1 MERGIRGRG
10 QRKPILQSAGWAQ
23 DYLNHTKLFP
33 LQKMSVDLP
42 KFSNTTQFLLTCIL
56 LGFSSMV
63 AQIVLFREMMV
74 SFYGNELSLGVMLS
88 VWLFWVGMGSALGN
102 KIAGK
107 KAYSLRKLS
116 LWYLSI
122 SVATLLTIILIR
134 FSKQILGTAPAEI
147 VGFFPMLLFAFM
159 VMSFLCLILGIAFV
173 LNSKSWAFDESLI
186 FSVNRVYLWESLG
199 AGLGG
204 FLVTF
209 VLIPKFSNFE
219 MVVMLFSLNLL
230 FFVFL
235 LTRDFKRWTKAL
247 VWVAVI
253 FVIVGFSAS
262 RLNESLDRFSASR
275 MWRDLP
281 LIYSTDTRYGNI
293 SVTRQYEQVT
303 FYQNGLMLFSYPDDF
318 SAEEAVH
325 FALLEHPHPR
335 SLLLIGGGVGGGL
348 SQALKYDSLKID
360 YVEIDPE
367 LIKTGEAYL
376 PEEETKSLKNPW
388 VRLHFRDGRLFVKEK
403 LKHKDE
409 KPYDVII
416 LNLPDPSTAQLNRFF
431 TFEFFGMI
439 RSILNEEGVFS
450 FRVSSAENY
459 ISRELSQY
467 LSSIHQTLKA
477 SFEEVKILPGSNNI
491 FLASKKKDMLF
502 DDWQIMVTRLKQRGI
517 STRFVNENFLPDRLS
532 PLRVAFLKGA
542 FPQKAGRINYDLKPI
557 CYFYNSILWSKQF
570 RSLEKPLL
578 LFLSHVHPGW
588 FMGATIFVFSILFL
602 LCLLLGSRASNLAL
616 GAIFVA
622 GFTSILVEIIV
633 VLSFQIFY
641 GYIYSM
647 IGLIFT
653 LFMLGLVFGALLIQR
668 IASRKRISFKG
679 LVLVQFLQVIFIFSL
694 LVMIWA
700 FSESSPSDVGV
711 MIFLL
716 LLITVSGLLGGMEF
730 ALANHLFLEKRT
742 TLKAG
747 TGYSVDLL
755 GASLSSI
762 LASAILIPLLGIPT
776 TLIMV
781 LLINLICLGFL
792 LIPVR
797 SLSS

>member
-1 MERGIRGRG
+1 M
-10 QRKPILQSAGWAQ
+10 Q
-23 DYLNHTKLFP
+23 
-33 LQKMSVDLP
+33 VDSQ
-42 KFSNTTQFLLTCIL
+42 KFSNRAGFLLAGVL
-56 LGFSSMV
+56 LGFSCMSS
-63 AQIVLFREMMV
+63 QIVLFREMMV

-88 VWLFWVGMGSALGN
+88 VWLFWEGMGAVWAN

-107 KAYSLRKLS
+107 KSYSRRKLS
-116 LWYLSI
+116 LWFLLI
-122 SVATLLTIILIR
+122 SVATLSTIILIR

-147 VGFFPMLLFAFM
+147 VGFFSMFVFAFI
-159 VMSFLCLILGIAFV
+159 VMSFLCLCLGITFV
-173 LNSKSWAFDESLI
+173 LNSKSWAFDESII

-209 VLIPKFSNFE
+209 ILIPNFSNFE
-219 MVVMLFSLNLL
+219 MIEMLFALNFL
-230 FFVFL
+230 FFAFL
-235 LTRDFKRWTKAL
+235 LTRDLKRWTKAL

-262 RLNESLDRFSASR
+262 KLDESLDRFSASR
-275 MWRDLP
+275 MWRSLS
-281 LIYSTDTRYGNI
+281 LVYSKDTRYGNI
-293 SVTRQYEQVT
+293 SVTRQYEQIT
-303 FYQNGLMLFSYPDDF
+303 FYENGLMLFSYPDDF

-335 SLLLIGGGVGGGL
+335 SLLLIGGGVGGAL
-348 SQALKYDSLKID
+348 SQALKYDSLMID

-367 LIKTGEAYL
+367 LIRTGEAHL

-388 VRLHFRDGRLFVKEK
+388 VGIHFMDGRLFVKKNLESKDKK
-403 LKHKDE
+403 L
-409 KPYDVII
+409 YDVII
-416 LNLPDPSTAQLNRFF
+416 LNLPDPYTAQLNRFF
-431 TFEFFGMI
+431 TFEFFQMI
-439 RSILNEEGVFS
+439 RFILNEKGVFS
-450 FRVSSAENY
+450 FRLSSAENY

-467 LSSIHQTLKA
+467 LSSINQTLKS

-491 FLASKKKDMLF
+491 FLASKKKDTLF
-502 DDWQIMVTRLKQRGI
+502 DDWQTMVKRLKQRGI

-532 PLRVAFLKGA
+532 PLRVAFLKDA
-542 FPQKAGRINYDLKPI
+542 FPRKTGRTNYDLKPI

-570 RSLEKPLL
+570 KSLEKPLL
-578 LFLSHVHPGW
+578 LFLSHVRPGW
-588 FMGATIFVFSILFL
+588 FLGATFFVFSIIFL
-602 LCLLLGSRASNLAL
+602 LCIVFGSRSSNLAL
-616 GAIFVA
+616 AAIFVA

-653 LFMLGLVFGALLIQR
+653 LFMLGLVFGAFIIQKM
-668 IASRKRISFKG
+668 SGQRKISFKG
-679 LVLVQFLQVIFIFSL
+679 LVLVQFLQVIFILSL
-694 LVMIWA
+694 LVMIWLFA
-700 FSESSPSDVGV
+700 ETSPSDVGI

-716 LLITVSGLLGGMEF
+716 LLITISGLLGGMEF
-730 ALANHLFLEKRT
+730 TLANHLFLEKRT

-776 TLIMV
+776 TLFMI
-781 LLINLICLGFL
+781 LLINLVCLGFL
-792 LIPVR
+792 LIPAR
-797 SLSS
+797 ALSS

>member
-1 MERGIRGRG
+1 M
-10 QRKPILQSAGWAQ
+10 L
-23 DYLNHTKLFP
+23 
-33 LQKMSVDLP
+33 VDWQ
-42 KFSNTTQFLLTCIL
+42 KFSNRAGFLLAGVL
-56 LGFSSMV
+56 LGFSCMSS
-63 AQIVLFREMMV
+63 QIVLFREMMV

-88 VWLFWVGMGSALGN
+88 VWLFWEGVGSALAN

-107 KAYSLRKLS
+107 RSYSPQKLS
-116 LWYLSI
+116 LWYFLI
-122 SVATLLTIILIR
+122 SVATLSTIILIR

-147 VGFFPMLLFAFM
+147 VGFFSMFIFAFI
-159 VMSFLCLILGIAFV
+159 VMSFLCLCLGMTFV
-173 LNSKSWAFDESLI
+173 LNSKSWPFDESII

-209 VLIPKFSNFE
+209 ILIPNFSNFE
-219 MVVMLFSLNLL
+219 MIEMLFALNFL

-247 VWVAVI
+247 VWMPVI

-262 RLNESLDRFSASR
+262 KLDKSLDRFSASR
-275 MWRDLP
+275 MWRNLP

-303 FYQNGLMLFSYPDDF
+303 FYENGLMLFSYPDDF

-325 FALLEHPHPR
+325 FALLEHPCPR

-367 LIKTGEAYL
+367 LIRTGEAYL
-376 PEEETKSLKNPW
+376 PKEETRSLKNPW
-388 VRLHFRDGRLFVKEK
+388 VRIHFMDGRLFVKEK
-403 LKHKDE
+403 LKQKDE

-416 LNLPDPSTAQLNRFF
+416 LNLPDPYTAQLNRFF
-431 TFEFFGMI
+431 TFEFFQMI

-459 ISRELSQY
+459 ISRELSLY
-467 LSSIHQTLKA
+467 LSSIYQTLKS
-477 SFEEVKILPGSNNI
+477 SFGEVKILPGSNNI
-491 FLASKKKDMLF
+491 LLASKKKGMLF
-502 DDWQIMVTRLKQRGI
+502 DDWQIMIKRLRQRGI

-532 PLRVAFLKGA
+532 SLRIDFLKNA
-542 FPQKAGRINYDLKPI
+542 FPQKVRRTNFDLKPV

-570 RSLEKPLL
+570 RSLEKSLL
-578 LFLSHVHPGW
+578 LFLSHVRSGW
-588 FMGATIFVFSILFL
+588 FLGATIFVFSIFFL
-602 LCLLLGSRASNLAL
+602 LCLLLGSRSSNLAL
-616 GAIFVA
+616 AAIFVA

-653 LFMLGLVFGALLIQR
+653 LFMLGLVFGAFVIQR
-668 IASRKRISFKG
+668 VAKRGRVSFKG
-679 LVLVQFLQVIFIFSL
+679 LVFVQLLQVIFIFSV
-694 LVMIWA
+694 LVMIWSFA
-700 FSESSPSDVGV
+700 ETSLSDVGI
-711 MIFLL
+711 MLFLF
-716 LLITVSGLLGGMEF
+716 LLITISGLLGGMEF
-730 ALANHLFLEKRT
+730 TLANHLFLKKRT

-762 LASAILIPLLGIPT
+762 LASAFLIPLLGIPT

-781 LLINLICLGFL
+781 LLINLVCFFSL
-792 LIPVR
+792 LIP
-797 SLSS
+797 LKTL

>member
-1 MERGIRGRG
+1 M
-10 QRKPILQSAGWAQ
+10 Q
-23 DYLNHTKLFP
+23 
-33 LQKMSVDLP
+33 VDSH
-42 KFSNTTQFLLTCIL
+42 KFLSRDKVGFLLACVL
-56 LGFSSMV
+56 LGFSCMV
-63 AQIVLFREMMV
+63 SQIVLFREMMV
-74 SFYGNELSLGVMLS
+74 SFYGNELSLGIMLS
-88 VWLFWVGMGSALGN
+88 VWLFWVGLGSALGN

-107 KAYSLRKLS
+107 KGYSPRKLS

-122 SVATLLTIILIR
+122 SVTTLTTIVLIR

-147 VGFFPMLLFAFM
+147 VGFFPMFLFAFM
-159 VMSFLCLILGIAFV
+159 VMSFLCLCLGIAFV
-173 LNSKSWAFDESLI
+173 LNSKSWAFDENLI

-204 FLVTF
+204 LLVTF
-209 VLIPKFSNFE
+209 VLIPHFSNFK
-219 MVVMLFSLNLL
+219 MAVFLFSLNLL
-230 FFVFL
+230 FSAFL
-235 LTRDFKRWTKAL
+235 LTQNSKKWTKVL
-247 VWVAVI
+247 VWAVGI
-253 FVIVGFSAS
+253 LAIIGFTAS
-262 RLNESLDRFSASR
+262 RLDESLDRFSASR
-275 MWRDLP
+275 MWKSLS
-281 LIYSTDTRYGNI
+281 LVYSKDTRYGNI

-325 FALLEHPHPR
+325 FALLEHSHPR
-335 SLLLIGGGVGGGL
+335 SLLLIGGGVGGAL
-348 SQALKYDSLKID
+348 SQALKYDSLMID

-367 LIKTGEAYL
+367 LIRTGEAYL

-388 VRLHFRDGRLFVKEK
+388 VGIHFMDGRLFVKEK

-416 LNLPDPSTAQLNRFF
+416 LNLPDPYTAQLNRFF
-431 TFEFFGMI
+431 TFEFFQMI

-459 ISRELSQY
+459 ISRELSLY
-467 LSSIHQTLKA
+467 LSSIHQTLKS

-502 DDWQIMVTRLKQRGI
+502 DDWQTMVKRLEQRGI

-542 FPQKAGRINYDLKPI
+542 FPQKEGRTNYDLKPI

-570 RSLEKPLL
+570 RSLEKPLF
-578 LFLSHVHPGW
+578 LFLSHVHTWW
-588 FMGATIFVFSILFL
+588 FMGATIFLFSLVFL
-602 LCLLLGSRASNLAL
+602 LCILFGSRSSNLAL
-616 GAIFVA
+616 AAIFVA
-622 GFTSILVEIIV
+622 GFTSILVEIVV

-653 LFMLGLVFGALLIQR
+653 LFMLGLVFGAFIIQKM
-668 IASRKRISFKG
+668 SGQGKISFKG

-694 LVMIWA
+694 LAMVWA
-700 FSESSPSDVGV
+700 FSETSTSDVGV

-716 LLITVSGLLGGMEF
+716 LLITISGLLGGMEF
-730 ALANHLFLEKRT
+730 TLANHLFLKKKT

-781 LLINLICLGFL
+781 LLINLVCFCAL
-792 LIPVR
+792 LIP
-797 SLSS
+797 LKTL